1 MNLFDIWNIY
11 FNIILCHKQCNYCL
25 CLCKCNTYTFYV
37 LALGYLDW
45 VMHIAHIVWKVVKV
59 LRNEPHRISIFLRC
73 FSRQSRM
80 QGVDGLLPGA
90 SSTSVKMYTK
100 TCNHVH
106 FCHYFERKNLTFTNY
121 AMCCTHHK
129 YLHEDE
135 AFIKSSL
142 AEGKK
147 WKRDWIEN
155 WFWHLKLE
163 FLF

>member
-90 SSTSVKMYTK
+90 SSTWLQNVHKNVQSRTFLPLFWAQKLDFHKLCDVVRTTSTHIWRSVYQ
-100 TCNHVH
+100 
-106 FCHYFERKNLTFTNY
+106 
-121 AMCCTHHK
+121 
-129 YLHEDE
+129 
-135 AFIKSSL
+135 I
-142 AEGKK
+142 
-147 WKRDWIEN
+147 
-155 WFWHLKLE
+155 
-163 FLF
+163 